1 MYSDMKTIKNI
12 IQNKSK
18 SIYSVT
24 PNTSVFDALEVMMNK
39 NISALLVMD
48 GHELKGIFT
57 ERDYA
62 RKIILQ
68 GKASKETSI
77 QDVMTSKLETVK
89 LNTSIEHCM
98 QIMTERYIRHL
109 PIMEDADLCRKLVY
123 IGRIRLVNRIVQ
135 SSDRRVAR
143 WGSFKATLIY
153 LYIGLLWGMGVSAD
167 YLQQFYQDIR

>member
-1 MYSDMKTIKNI
+1 MKNVKNI

-24 PNTSVFDALEVMMNK
+24 PQTSVLDALQVMMDK
-39 NISALLVMD
+39 NISALLVTE
-48 GHELKGIFT
+48 GPELKGIFT

-77 QDVMTSKLETVK
+77 LEVMTAKLETVK

-98 QIMTERYIRHL
+98 QIMTKQHIRHL
-109 PIMEDADLCRKLVY
+109 PIVEDGIVVGMISIGDLVKFIIEDQKQTIEQLQSY
-123 IGRIRLVNRIVQ
+123 I
-135 SSDRRVAR
+135 SS
-143 WGSFKATLIY
+143 
-153 LYIGLLWGMGVSAD
+153 
-167 YLQQFYQDIR
+167 